1 MGLTLS
7 EKVQIEALSTSLFFM
22 IITAFLL
29 IADLD
34 RPDRFLYVL
43 LRPNWTSWL
52 VRGAYIITAFSG
64 TVALLIIG
72 YWIGWDL
79 SWIKI
84 PGFFL
89 AFLSA
94 VYTAFL
100 FNQAKARDHWQSP
113 LLWMHMLIHSLM
125 AGTVIILILGSS
137 EVQQLIGLL
146 IGLISLNLILLMIDI
161 LVPHRSIDNRKTIFM
176 MKRGYFFLWS
186 TAGILI
192 GNLLPLLMIV
202 GDYGTPITIL
212 AGLFVLLGI
221 FLTEYVR
228 VYAPQIVSLS

>member
-1 MGLTLS
+1 M
-7 EKVQIEALSTSLFFM
+7 
-22 IITAFLL
+22 
-29 IADLD
+29 
-34 RPDRFLYVL
+34 
-43 LRPNWTSWL
+43 
-52 VRGAYIITAFSG
+52 
-64 TVALLIIG
+64 
-72 YWIGWDL
+72 
-79 SWIKI
+79 
-84 PGFFL
+84 
-89 AFLSA
+89 
-94 VYTAFL
+94 
-100 FNQAKARDHWQSP
+100 
-113 LLWMHMLIHSLM
+113 
-125 AGTVIILILGSS
+125 
-137 EVQQLIGLL
+137 IGLL

-192 GNLLPLLMIV
+192 GNLLPLLIIV